1 MTTITRIKDLEIS
14 ALDGLREESSRE
26 GYKFI
31 GRLCDEW
38 FAGTNRFSGP
48 GEALFLA
55 TDGGQVVGVC
65 GLNLDPYA
73 HDPRIGRVRRLYV
86 LPVHRGGGVGRALLE
101 AVVDHARSHFKW
113 LRARTE
119 EASEFYI
126 AHGFRHVVAEAETTH
141 VLELFP
147 AV

>member
-38 FAGTNRFSGP
+38 VSGANRFSGP

-55 TDGGQVVGVC
+55 TDGGQVV
-65 GLNLDPYA
+65 
-73 HDPRIGRVRRLYV
+73 
-86 LPVHRGGGVGRALLE
+86 VG
-101 AVVDHARSHFKW
+101 
-113 LRARTE
+113 LRAE
-119 EASEFYI
+119 S
-126 AHGFRHVVAEAETTH
+126 
-141 VLELFP
+141 
-147 AV
+147 